1 VLDAIV
7 GSAAAERV
15 LLFVQNYGEAYGRE
29 IAATFGLAPSQ
40 VQKQLR
46 KLEAGGILVSRE
58 IGRTRVFSWNPRN
71 PLVTPLQALL
81 QAALDSLPAARRGV
95 PQDELPCVP

>member
-1 VLDAIV
+1 
-7 GSAAAERV
+7 
-15 LLFVQNYGEAYGRE
+15 VQDYGEAYGRE

-46 KLEAGGILVSRE
+46 KLEAGGILVSRA
-58 IGRTRVFSWNPRN
+58 IGRTRIYGWNPRN

-81 QAALDSLPAARRGV
+81 QAALDSLRAAETKQYYRARRRPRRGG
-95 PQDELPCVP
+95 EAL